1 MKQSREKNIKNF
13 YTFFSFKL
21 LLFFITLSVC
31 TFAQKTTDPII
42 PKPQSFLSGNGS
54 FTLNQQ
60 SSYYS
65 DTALAKRAVT
75 YLQQHL
81 KRNAGYTLK
90 KNGTAKRSDFIFS
103 YTPNK
108 IKYAEGYR
116 LTVTKKQIHIEAG
129 DKAGFFYAVISLM
142 QMMDAG
148 IWREKPG
155 KKKQKNWN
163 ISACQIRDYPR
174 FVWRGMMLDTSR
186 NFFSTAYVK
195 KFIDR
200 MAQHKLN
207 RFHWH
212 LTDDEGWRIEIKHYP
227 RLTKVGAER
236 GPGTKLPFST
246 YPAMRGSKRK
256 RQSGYYS
263 QKEIREI
270 VAYAKARCVE
280 ILPEIDIPGH
290 AKAAMV
296 SYPKLLQDPKDKSHY
311 RSVQK
316 VSNNTINPAMNSTY
330 IFLDNVLKEVS
341 ALFPFGYIHL
351 GGDEVPKGAWQKSPA
366 VKKLMQDKG
375 FKNKKEVEAY
385 FFTRLDQLL
394 AKHHKKM
401 IAWQEVAEG
410 KAKTRKNDIFMAW
423 KSPKDG
429 YALAKKRHHVIL
441 APVQYLYFDQQYVR
455 SRKEPGHTWSTP
467 VSSKKTYSFKARR
480 SAYIKGVEACLW
492 SETLLNTQIA
502 DYLAWPR
509 AFALAEVAWTEQKHR
524 KWPEFQKRA
533 KKGLKRLKVQGI
545 HYRRF

>member
-1 MKQSREKNIKNF
+1 MQEKNIKKF

-21 LLFFITLSVC
+21 LSIFITLSV
-31 TFAQKTTDPII
+31 FAFAHNATDPII
-42 PKPQSFLSGNGS
+42 PKPQSFQSETGS

-60 SSYYS
+60 TSYFS
-65 DTALAKRAVT
+65 DTALAKRAIN

-81 KRNAGYTLK
+81 KKNAGYTLK
-90 KNGTAKRSDFIFS
+90 KNRTAKNSDFIFS
-103 YTPNK
+103 YTPK
-108 IKYAEGYR
+108 KVKQAEGYR
-116 LTVTKKQIHIEAG
+116 LTVTKKQIHVEAR
-129 DKAGFFYAVISLM
+129 DKAGFFYAVVSLM

-155 KKKQKNWN
+155 KKKQKNWS
-163 ISACQIRDYPR
+163 IPACQIRDYPR

-212 LTDDEGWRIEIKHYP
+212 LTDDEGWRIEIKRYP
-227 RLTKVGAER
+227 RLTAVGAVR
-236 GPGTKLPFST
+236 GPGSKLPFST

-290 AKAAMV
+290 AKAAIV
-296 SYPKLLQDPKDKSHY
+296 SYPKLLQDPKDKSNY

-316 VSNNTINPAMNSTY
+316 VSNNAINPAMNSTY

-351 GGDEVPKGAWQKSPA
+351 GGDEVPNGAWKKSPA
-366 VKKLMQDKG
+366 VKKLMQRKG
-375 FKNKKEVEAY
+375 FKNNKEVQAY
-385 FFTRLDQLL
+385 FFTRLDKLL

-410 KAKTRKNDIFMAW
+410 KAKMRKSNIFMAW

-429 YALAKKRHHVIL
+429 YSLAKERHHVIL

-467 VSSKKTYSFKARR
+467 VSSKKVYSFKARR
-480 SAYIKGVEACLW
+480 SAYVRGVEACLW

-509 AFALAEVAWTEQKHR
+509 AFALSEVAWTKQKHR
-524 KWPEFQKRA
+524 KWSEFQKRA
-533 KKGLKRLKVQGI
+533 KQSLKRLKVQGI
-545 HYRRF
+545 HYRGF